1 MLLMK
6 SSVMLMMITGL
17 NERNKGTHKMG
28 KRAEWT
34 AQEIADEVAAAS
46 GHLATAASAM
56 SKYEGRSKVTRQN
69 LQTWINQGD
78 DDTAKEMIDQ
88 SDILRI
94 NRNLTN
100 TNNSLRRQQRK
111 TLDAQLTADDVL
123 ASISEA
129 VQSVTQ
135 FGLAI
140 MPAQYMQTGDKGLTI
155 ELLFSDLQI
164 GKLMSDYDTVVAQAR
179 VNEWVEV
186 VTGRL
191 LQYMD
196 LGYHIEKIVLAVLG
210 DIIESDKKHDN
221 SGRACDIGT
230 ADQMKIGIDILFN
243 RVVKHI
249 AMFAPLDVVMITG
262 NHDHDGHGLN
272 MFNPGREH
280 LSWPMYHAVR
290 MLSEQ
295 AGIDAKFFIPDGS
308 FHVHEIYGTK
318 VLYEHGVGVAT
329 SGAAMKKHVGNRI
342 DQLKEFITL
351 FRMGDKHNICR
362 FNNDRLVV
370 NGAFFGDSRSG
381 EEYSGI
387 VGYDGEPAQLM
398 FAHVERR
405 DNSRTTIFDSL
416 AIQLGHIK

>member
-1 MLLMK
+1 
-6 SSVMLMMITGL
+6 
-17 NERNKGTHKMG
+17 MG
-28 KRAEWT
+28 KRNQWSFEQIKAAVEFCNGNL
-34 AQEIADEVAAAS
+34 AAAAKDLNS
-46 GHLATAASAM
+46 WAKDM
-56 SKYEGRSKVTRQN
+56 EVVRDKVTRQN
-69 LQTWINQGD
+69 LQTWINADEPSEGGG
-78 DDTAKEMIDQ
+78 TATTMDNFE
-88 SDILRI
+88 LTRT

-100 TNNSLRRQQRK
+100 RNNKLARELRGMGDAVISKADTLQAIATAVGELEFPEAPYGGILERK
-111 TLDAQLTADDVL
+111 HID
-123 ASISEA
+123 
-129 VQSVTQ
+129 
-135 FGLAI
+135 G
-140 MPAQYMQTGDKGLTI
+140 KGLTI

-164 GKLMSDYDTVVAQAR
+164 GKLMDDYDTAVCQRR

-186 VTGRL
+186 VTDRL
-191 LQYMD
+191 FQYMD
-196 LGYHIEKIVLAVLG
+196 LGYNIDKIVLAVLG

-230 ADQMKIGIDILFN
+230 ADQMKIGIDIMFN
-243 RVVKHI
+243 RVVKH
-249 AMFAPLDVVMITG
+249 FALFAQLDVVMITG

-272 MFNPGREH
+272 MFKPGREH
-280 LSWPMYHAVR
+280 LSWPMYHAVK
-290 MLSEQ
+290 MLAEQ
-295 AGIDAKFFIPDGS
+295 ANLNAEFFIPEGS

-398 FAHVERR
+398 FAHVERK
-405 DNSRTTIFDSL
+405 DNKRTTIFDSL
-416 AIQLGHIK
+416 AIQLGHVK